1 MNLPEQF
8 LNRMER
14 QLGPDRFRAYLH
26 VMDMPPNRSLRIN
39 TLKTDTETFLRGQ
52 DLQPN
57 GVIPEGYLIPEDYPV
72 GSNPLH
78 AAGLFYMQ
86 EASAQYPASML
97 NVSPGETVLYL
108 CAAPGGKSGQLAAG
122 LKNRGVLLA
131 NEINPKRAAVL
142 DSTLE
147 RLGVRNAVIT
157 SMRPDRLCPLLKK
170 QFDAV
175 LVDAPCSG
183 EGMFRKDPQAVSDW
197 SEEHVLACAE
207 RQSAI
212 LNSAAET
219 VKPGGRLVY
228 STCTFSEDENEK
240 VVSGFLSEHPDFR
253 LASMK
258 RLYPFDSTGE
268 GQFAALIV
276 RGDSGSVPS
285 LFRSPNGSD
294 RRSMEPFLAFLSE
307 NTIPAERS
315 SVRVLPDGRVYILP
329 ETVPDAR
336 ITLHV
341 LRSGVF
347 AGEIKNERFMPSHCL
362 YMAYAASCFRSSVEL
377 DRDERIRFLM
387 GETFPCSPSLKG
399 FTAVCCDGHP
409 MGFGKAVDGIM
420 KNHLPKG
427 LRIHKY

>member
-97 NVSPGETVLYL
+97 NVSPGETVLDL

-175 LVDAPCSG
+175 LVD
-183 EGMFRKDPQAVSDW
+183 DPGPKSW
-197 SEEHVLACAE
+197 HLA
-207 RQSAI
+207 
-212 LNSAAET
+212 
-219 VKPGGRLVY
+219 
-228 STCTFSEDENEK
+228 
-240 VVSGFLSEHPDFR
+240 
-253 LASMK
+253 
-258 RLYPFDSTGE
+258 
-268 GQFAALIV
+268 
-276 RGDSGSVPS
+276 
-285 LFRSPNGSD
+285 
-294 RRSMEPFLAFLSE
+294 
-307 NTIPAERS
+307 
-315 SVRVLPDGRVYILP
+315 
-329 ETVPDAR
+329 
-336 ITLHV
+336 V
-341 LRSGVF
+341 LRCMMSWGW
-347 AGEIKNERFMPSHCL
+347 L
-362 YMAYAASCFRSSVEL
+362 
-377 DRDERIRFLM
+377 
-387 GETFPCSPSLKG
+387 
-399 FTAVCCDGHP
+399 
-409 MGFGKAVDGIM
+409 
-420 KNHLPKG
+420 
-427 LRIHKY
+427 